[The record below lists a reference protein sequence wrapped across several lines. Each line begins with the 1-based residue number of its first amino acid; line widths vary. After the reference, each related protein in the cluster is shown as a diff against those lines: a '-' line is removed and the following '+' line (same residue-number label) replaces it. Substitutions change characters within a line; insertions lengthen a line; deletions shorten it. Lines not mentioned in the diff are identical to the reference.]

1 MLAGWLAIVTTG
13 IAITVIGGVVSPRKD
28 RGKYWPAIGGCL
40 YIVFAPLM
48 PGGNIGHLEVY
59 ASLFTAAGLA
69 ALALG
74 ISIQKSTGKGLL
86 EIAGA
91 IAIGFGAGIRP
102 NLLIPIVICLT
113 LLLGLKNRLRIDR
126 KQAVLICISL
136 GAGVLGPFFPYLL
149 SVNGI
154 QLAWAGSVG
163 IISEWNNAM
172 YPQETLLEFLESAR
186 IMLSPRVLGLPFIVC
201 LAGMIT
207 LSMCGISK
215 RAGSRIEVAL
225 FGIAWLTGLY
235 LSYWKSHIHHHYI
248 LMDLFFVCTLLAC
261 CEGDLPQRLRRICM
275 LCLMTLIMIVGFYPL
290 KVMSIGDQDFLR
302 EEHSLET
309 YLKSV
314 PSQRFSAPELVSLHW
329 KSNEDIQTQG
339 IHPVWAIDILSN
351 RLRTSDVA
359 RQLDLS
365 NDIEMQ
371 CEKWMSPEVDIA
383 IMTPQLAKACNLNAN
398 KDWEKIRLPSQA
410 RTATFNIYTRVKL
423 SEERG

>member
-1 MLAGWLAIVTTG
+1 
-13 IAITVIGGVVSPRKD
+13 
-28 RGKYWPAIGGCL
+28 
-40 YIVFAPLM
+40 
-48 PGGNIGHLEVY
+48 
-59 ASLFTAAGLA
+59 
-69 ALALG
+69 
-74 ISIQKSTGKGLL
+74 
-86 EIAGA
+86 
-91 IAIGFGAGIRP
+91 
-102 NLLIPIVICLT
+102 
-113 LLLGLKNRLRIDR
+113 
-126 KQAVLICISL
+126 
-136 GAGVLGPFFPYLL
+136 
-149 SVNGI
+149 
-154 QLAWAGSVG
+154 
-163 IISEWNNAM
+163 
-172 YPQETLLEFLESAR
+172 
-186 IMLSPRVLGLPFIVC
+186 
-201 LAGMIT
+201 
-207 LSMCGISK
+207 
-215 RAGSRIEVAL
+215 
-225 FGIAWLTGLY
+225 
-235 LSYWKSHIHHHYI
+235 
-248 LMDLFFVCTLLAC
+248 
-261 CEGDLPQRLRRICM
+261 M

-365 NDIEMQ
+365 NNIEMQ

-398 KDWEKIRLPSQA
+398 KDWEKIRLPSQD